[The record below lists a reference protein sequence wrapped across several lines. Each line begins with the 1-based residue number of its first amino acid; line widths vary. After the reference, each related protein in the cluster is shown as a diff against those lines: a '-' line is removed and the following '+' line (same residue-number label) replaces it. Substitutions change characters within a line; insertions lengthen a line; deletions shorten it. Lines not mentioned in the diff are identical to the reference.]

1 MIVRFRPADIRVIN
15 RRICRSPCHPLCYLT
30 IELGLSELKHN
41 PAPLE
46 A

>member
-1 MIVRFRPADIRVIN
+1 LPL
-15 RRICRSPCHPLCYLT
+15 SLSPLCFLT

-41 PAPLE
+41 PAPLQ